1 MVAWLIRLVLFRPV
15 SMIVGL
21 LWPPLP
27 RRRDVVI
34 RLSVRGRLVEA
45 APRVPPFFPVQAVGI
60 NELTAM
66 LRSAAKERRVVGV
79 RIDLA
84 HIDAGVGRVQEL
96 RRAIQALRDAG
107 VYVHVNLVSG
117 GLREYL
123 LACAADE
130 ITMPPAA
137 TLDLVGL
144 RAEVTYLG
152 GLIAALGIHPDF
164 EAVGDYKSF
173 AERFVRTGPT
183 DAARRNTEEIFAD
196 LWDQV
201 VRAVAAGR
209 GLERQRAEELLGR
222 GPFGADEAVAEGL
235 VDAEVYPD
243 RVPKRL
249 RDTLGKVKTVKAP
262 RYWVRRRRLDRWRWR
277 ARNTPVVAVIPA
289 VGQILG
295 GSPGG
300 ANQGNVITART
311 LNRML
316 NAVRKERAVAAV
328 VLRIDSPGG
337 SAEAS
342 DLIWRQVVRLARKK
356 PVVASMGDVAASGG
370 YYIAMGADHVIAQPG
385 TLTGSIGVVA
395 GKINLQGLYERLGIH
410 HEVVSYGDN
419 AGFYSTSGDFN
430 DSERARLRDRMAD
443 FYRIFVGKA
452 AECRQLDEEDLE
464 QHARGR
470 VWTGRQALDR
480 GLVDGLG
487 GFHDAVATASDLA
500 GHDRPLVAVT
510 LQPVHA
516 PWWSPLRWL
525 TAARLSERFPTLG
538 WLTQPELRRGG
549 LMARLPFDFRI
560 G

>member
-1 MVAWLIRLVLFRPV
+1 MVAWLIRLVLFRPL

-21 LWPPLP
+21 LRPPLP
-27 RRRDVVI
+27 RRRDVVL
-34 RLSVRGRLVEA
+34 RLSIRGRLVET
-45 APRVPPFFPVQAVGI
+45 APRVPPFFPVQAVGVG
-60 NELTAM
+60 ELTAM
-66 LRSAAKERRVVGV
+66 LRSAARERRVVGV
-79 RIDLA
+79 RIDLG
-84 HIDAGVGRVQEL
+84 HIEAGVGRVQEI
-96 RRAIQALRDAG
+96 RRAIQALREAG
-107 VYVHVNLVSG
+107 VHVHVNLVAG

-137 TLDLVGL
+137 TLDVVGL
-144 RAEVTYLG
+144 RAEVTYFG

-183 DAARRNTEEIFAD
+183 EAARHNTEEIFAD

-201 VRAVAAGR
+201 VSAVAAGR
-209 GLERQRAEELLGR
+209 GMERERAEELMGR
-222 GPFGADEAVAEGL
+222 GPFGAGEAVAEGL
-235 VDAEVYPD
+235 IDAEVYPD

-249 RDTLGKVKTVKAP
+249 RDTLGKVKTVKAG
-262 RYWVRRRRLDRWRWR
+262 RYWSRRRRVDRWRWR

-316 NAVRKERAVAAV
+316 NSVRKERAVAAV
-328 VLRIDSPGG
+328 VLRVDSPGG

-342 DLIWRQVVRLARKK
+342 DLIWRQVMRLAKRK

-395 GKINLQGLYERLGIH
+395 GKINLSGLFERLGIH

-419 AGFYSTSGDFN
+419 AGFYSTSGDFS

-452 AECRQLDEEDLE
+452 AECRELDEDDLE

-480 GLVDGLG
+480 GLVDSLG
-487 GFHDAVATASDLA
+487 GFHDAVTVASDLA
-500 GHDRPLVAVT
+500 GHDKPLVAVT
-510 LQPVHA
+510 LQAPGV
-516 PWWSPLRWL
+516 PWWSPLRWMTSL
-525 TAARLSERFPTLG
+525 RLSDRFPTLG
-538 WLTQPELRRGG
+538 WLTQPELRGGG
-549 LMARLPFDFRI
+549 LLARLPFDFRI